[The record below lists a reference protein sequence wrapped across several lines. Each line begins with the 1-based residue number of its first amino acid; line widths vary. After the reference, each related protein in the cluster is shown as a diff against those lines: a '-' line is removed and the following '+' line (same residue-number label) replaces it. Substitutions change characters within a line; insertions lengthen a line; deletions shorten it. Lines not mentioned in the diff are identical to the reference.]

1 MNKKNLKIIIFSLF
15 LFIFVLANNFAL
27 ADDDNEE
34 DEREGGREEEN
45 YQSPQEIQAETPV
58 APLISPIPTPVP
70 LAPVTRIVTVSTPL
84 VNLSDADSDGI
95 IDILDS
101 HNGEDDFA
109 FAILDNNK
117 NGIADDLEYLSS
129 LNSLSRER

>member
-15 LFIFVLANNFAL
+15 IFIFALANNFAL
-27 ADDDNEE
+27 ADDDE
-34 DEREGGREEEN
+34 DEDEEEERDNKRSEEN
-45 YQSPQEIQAETPV
+45 YQPLPEVQVETPM
-58 APLISPIPTPVP
+58 APIISPIPTPI
-70 LAPVTRIVTVSTPL
+70 LLSPVTKIVTVSTPL
-84 VNLSDADSDGI
+84 VNLSDTDSDGI

-117 NGIADDLEYLSS
+117 NGIADDLEYLRN
-129 LNSLSRER
+129 LNRER